1 MSGYVPP
8 FQMTDEITNLVA
20 EISELVG
27 IVSVNERLTPDLRLR
42 RENRI
47 LSIYSSLAIEQ
58 NTLSLSQVTAVIE
71 GKRVL
76 GPPKDIQEVKNAFE
90 AYERLSTLNPES
102 IDDLLLAHRLMTRDL
117 IPDAGCFRGSNVGV
131 FRNGQL
137 LHAGTPADY
146 VPEVMRQLFDW
157 LRTTAYHP
165 LIKSAV
171 FHAEFEFIH
180 PFSDG
185 NGRTGRL
192 WHSLILQHWRPI
204 FAWLPVENMIHEH
217 QEEYYQALNVSQHSG
232 QCTDF
237 VTFMLRLQ
245 RDLLR
250 EIREEQVGNV
260 GDYVGDHVGDH
271 TDAVLM
277 ILRKQPKA
285 TARSIA
291 ELTHLSVRQAERILA
306 SLRDQGK
313 IRRNGSARSGSWEVL
328 V

>member
-137 LHAGTPADY
+137 GGLRHAGSGNFNSIAAVKINAAQIDTGIAY
-146 VPEVMRQLFDW
+146 RQLLLVIIVVIASDF
-157 LRTTAYHP
+157 P
-165 LIKSAV
+165 V
-171 FHAEFEFIH
+171 FY
-180 PFSDG
+180 
-185 NGRTGRL
+185 NNVTGR
-192 WHSLILQHWRPI
+192 
-204 FAWLPVENMIHEH
+204 FPVNGDIT
-217 QEEYYQALNVSQHSG
+217 VS
-232 QCTDF
+232 
-237 VTFMLRLQ
+237 V
-245 RDLLR
+245 
-250 EIREEQVGNV
+250 
-260 GDYVGDHVGDH
+260 
-271 TDAVLM
+271 
-277 ILRKQPKA
+277 
-285 TARSIA
+285 
-291 ELTHLSVRQAERILA
+291 
-306 SLRDQGK
+306 
-313 IRRNGSARSGSWEVL
+313 
-328 V
+328 